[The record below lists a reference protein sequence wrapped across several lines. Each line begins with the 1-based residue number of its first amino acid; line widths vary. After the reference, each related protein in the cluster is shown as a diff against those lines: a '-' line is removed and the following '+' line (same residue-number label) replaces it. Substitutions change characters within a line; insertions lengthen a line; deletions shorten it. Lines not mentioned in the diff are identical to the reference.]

1 MRLNF
6 LNFFSI
12 NFGTIN
18 LISFLILIIV
28 FSSSV
33 TAAELPSECKT
44 QSVNCF
50 VINIDRKAYA
60 FYWKKD
66 QLFHQKKNVATLRIN
81 GQVVGSSNPKFLKKP
96 LKWNF
101 KNRIL
106 FLNSEEINLS
116 IDFKRDRLV
125 KINKKAVG
133 NLGYEFQSIE
143 NAVKVESSKRITKR
157 NQEKAKAEAEQRL
170 KKQNDFLKKAFN
182 ELTIEQKKKIQS
194 MLILDGH
201 YNKNVDGKW
210 GKGTLDALRGFISVS
225 SFYFGT
231 KLDPPNHISQAKNL
245 LKLIENFETEKAE
258 AERKRREAE
267 AEKKRRNL
275 VAKSFGYKDIKIY
288 MTSDEISSAA
298 NCTLRTDYFTKC
310 YGMDNIKFRGEFRT
324 SSEFKKP
331 VLNLLILDM
340 GPLDAYSW
348 ASFLMNWREADPESA
363 NVYENM
369 RTILDKKYSL
379 DFEFSERDVTFFE
392 KGERD
397 ILRMSYESGQV
408 RLEVRN
414 QKDEYGY
421 KNTRLYLIY
430 SSQGSG
436 DAYLK
441 SFTPEKPKASDF

>member
-210 GKGTLDALRGFISVS
+210 GKGTLNALRGFISDNS
-225 SFYFGT
+225 LGI

-245 LKLIENFETEKAE
+245 LGLIDNFETEK
-258 AERKRREAE
+258 
-267 AEKKRRNL
+267 
-275 VAKSFGYKDIKIY
+275 
-288 MTSDEISSAA
+288 T
-298 NCTLRTDYFTKC
+298 
-310 YGMDNIKFRGEFRT
+310 
-324 SSEFKKP
+324 
-331 VLNLLILDM
+331 
-340 GPLDAYSW
+340 
-348 ASFLMNWREADPESA
+348 
-363 NVYENM
+363 
-369 RTILDKKYSL
+369 
-379 DFEFSERDVTFFE
+379 
-392 KGERD
+392 
-397 ILRMSYESGQV
+397 
-408 RLEVRN
+408 
-414 QKDEYGY
+414 
-421 KNTRLYLIY
+421 
-430 SSQGSG
+430 
-436 DAYLK
+436 
-441 SFTPEKPKASDF
+441 